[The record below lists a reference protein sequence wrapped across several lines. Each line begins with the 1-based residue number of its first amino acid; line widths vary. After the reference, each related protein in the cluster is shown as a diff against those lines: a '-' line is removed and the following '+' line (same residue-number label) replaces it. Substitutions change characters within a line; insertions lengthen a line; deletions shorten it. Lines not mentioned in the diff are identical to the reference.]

1 MCFDHVPSMTTE
13 TNLSLLAMRRG
24 GLLEALY
31 TRTRHFKSESN
42 RIFLATEEDSDAQR
56 PASGQ
61 SR

>member
-1 MCFDHVPSMTTE
+1 MTTE
-13 TNLSLLAMRRG
+13 TNLSLLAMRRC

-31 TRTRHFKSESN
+31 TKTRYFKSESS

-56 PASGQ
+56 PAPGQ